1 MAEAKINSKSFG
13 LAGAIVAA
21 IYWSVYSA
29 GSFVLLAAEVC
40 LSGYYG
46 YTDLSNYNWKPEIAR
61 FFAVLIFL
69 SLGAGLTLRLI
80 AAFYNLLNKNSGA
93 KLP

>member
-1 MAEAKINSKSFG
+1 MAESKINPKLVG
-13 LAGAIVAA
+13 LAGVIVAA

-29 GSFVLLAAEVC
+29 GVFALLVAEVY

-46 YTDLSNYNWKPEIAR
+46 YTDLSSYNWKPEIAR
-61 FFAVLIFL
+61 FFAFLIVL
-69 SLGAGLTLRLI
+69 SLSAGLTLWLV
-80 AAFYNLLNKNSGA
+80 AAFYNLLNKYSGA